1 MFKKLKIKF
10 VLINMGLLTAVFI
23 GIFGTIYLSTAYSIE
38 KEMRMQLWSNIMVA
52 PQQKPI
58 TKNNR
63 MDMTIKIDLDNTN
76 EVVAVSSKLN
86 TDDLDINDIV
96 TKVINGSED
105 INTIKINGESFAY
118 LKQDIGNG
126 KRIVLMSKSFQQ
138 DMLWSL
144 LRIFIGVGSLSL
156 VVLFFI
162 SIYFTNKAINPLEE
176 TFKKQKQF
184 IADAS
189 DRKSVV

>member
-58 TKNNR
+58 PKNNR
-63 MDMTIKIDLDNTN
+63 MYMTIKIDL
-76 EVVAVSSKLN
+76 E
-86 TDDLDINDIV
+86 
-96 TKVINGSED
+96 
-105 INTIKINGESFAY
+105 
-118 LKQDIGNG
+118 
-126 KRIVLMSKSFQQ
+126 
-138 DMLWSL
+138 
-144 LRIFIGVGSLSL
+144 
-156 VVLFFI
+156 
-162 SIYFTNKAINPLEE
+162 
-176 TFKKQKQF
+176 
-184 IADAS
+184 